1 MAVKIGGEYYP
12 SQEYYNATQTLKSQ
26 GRVATT
32 SAIKDV
38 MASPIQ
44 GVPEASSTQVTKT
57 SQITKMGQD
66 LGTIE
71 SGLKDLQ
78 QKLTSRS
85 IPTPEPLAEV
95 DTTEDITGNQ
105 GETFTPPTPLGQSAL
120 EDFTASIT
128 ATLDKQ
134 RVALEAAHQAELD
147 RIQTNKDAAEV
158 KRQELLDTQKDILE
172 TDVKP
177 LTDPFRE
184 ETENAERDRLKV
196 EENFFANQALTD
208 ELEGLLTDIQ
218 LSVQREKDVTG
229 LAAIREPRIASAAE
243 DMTARVGVIQ
253 ASMAAR
259 NNQIAVA
266 ENLIDRTVTAMTAD
280 RQDQLNYY
288 NSLLS
293 FYDGQKDFEENKIIQ
308 LTSDEKGMIET
319 QIGLIEQDM
328 QITLSNVENI
338 KQAML
343 DPDTAQAYAQAGVT
357 LNDSPEVIA
366 QKLGAY
372 GYTQEVS
379 NTSNQMQTNG
389 YNYLSPGQNAPAGS
403 DVITTTDSKGQT
415 KSWYKKKDIDA
426 PQMIET
432 AGGFKQWN
440 PTTGQW
446 EDSGFSSA
454 TGEDGMDER
463 TMKAE
468 LELRRQE
475 LMAGQAD
482 IDPDAIY
489 QQMLNEILTTPDF
502 SSEEKAMAELEL
514 NRMFAI
520 DSGTDN
526 IYEKRVSEFDDVIAA
541 EERILSQMETQLET
555 ISSAKKVDWEQRES
569 MLAEIKKQK
578 DKITAIKEDR
588 DAKLQT
594 GQSGGFI
601 TPGSYQD
608 PRSNSDNPYG
618 LYN

>member
-1 MAVKIGGEYYP
+1 MA
-12 SQEYYNATQTLKSQ
+12 TLDELMERAR
-26 GRVATT
+26 G
-32 SAIKDV
+32 
-38 MASPIQ
+38 IQ
-44 GVPEASSTQVTKT
+44 SGITAASSGVQ
-57 SQITKMGQD
+57 
-66 LGTIE
+66 E
-71 SGLKDLQ
+71 LQ
-78 QKLTSRS
+78 QRKDAGETITPETQLHTPVNL
-85 IPTPEPLAEV
+85 PTPEPLQEIK
-95 DTTEDITGNQ
+95 DTDDITGNQ

-229 LAAIREPRIASAAE
+229 LAAIREPRIASVAE

-266 ENLIDRTVTAMTAD
+266 ENLIDRTVVAMTAD

-403 DVITTTDSKGQT
+403 DVITTTDSKGRT
-415 KSWYKKKDIDA
+415 KSWYKEAEVDTSAPSTIGGGTMMWDSAQGKFVPTGFVDNDSDEIGEVFFNDEQITATASAMIDVLGVSDAINTLRTTKKLKSSKTGKTIKLTDI
-426 PQMIET
+426 QVTNLIGEINRL
-432 AGGFKQWN
+432 GR
-440 PTTGQW
+440 TGQ
-446 EDSGFSSA
+446 
-454 TGEDGMDER
+454 T
-463 TMKAE
+463 KAE
-468 LELRRQE
+468 ESSSVWQNVLNRLNQE
-475 LMAGQAD
+475 
-482 IDPDAIY
+482 I
-489 QQMLNEILTTPDF
+489 DF
-502 SSEEKAMAELEL
+502 S
-514 NRMFAI
+514 NMF
-520 DSGTDN
+520 TN
-526 IYEKRVSEFDDVIAA
+526 K
-541 EERILSQMETQLET
+541 
-555 ISSAKKVDWEQRES
+555 
-569 MLAEIKKQK
+569 
-578 DKITAIKEDR
+578 
-588 DAKLQT
+588 
-594 GQSGGFI
+594 
-601 TPGSYQD
+601 
-608 PRSNSDNPYG
+608 
-618 LYN
+618 